1 MKRSGFAR
9 KHLPKQHTIHQPIP
23 PGQAGVVASAA
34 GMAQAVPKS
43 EPKRNPA
50 LLAMARGRKCLFL
63 AVEACQLDLGATTVA
78 AHQNEGKGIGRK
90 QDDYMSAWACF
101 HCHSWYDQGKAPR
114 AEKRRA
120 FAAAHERQI
129 VEWRK
134 IAADPAE
141 SQKNREAAQ
150 WALAFV
156 SKAT

>member
-1 MKRSGFAR
+1 MKRSSFKR
-9 KHLPKQHTIHQPIP
+9 PELPKQHTIHQPIK
-23 PGQAGVVASAA
+23 AGVFASAS
-34 GMAQAVPKS
+34 GMAEPVPKT
-43 EPKRNPA
+43 EPKRNRA
-50 LLAMARGRKCLFL
+50 LLDMARGRRCLFF
-63 AVEACQLDLGATTVA
+63 AVEQCEFNLGNTTVA

-101 HCHSWYDQGKAPR
+101 HCHSWYDQGKATR

-134 IAADPAE
+134 IAADPSE

-150 WALAFV
+150 WALDNIG
-156 SKAT
+156 